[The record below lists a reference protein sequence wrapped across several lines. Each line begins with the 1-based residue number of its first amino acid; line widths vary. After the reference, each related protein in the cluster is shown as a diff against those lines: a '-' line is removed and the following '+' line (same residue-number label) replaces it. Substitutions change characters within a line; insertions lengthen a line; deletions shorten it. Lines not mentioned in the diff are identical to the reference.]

1 MSKKAVIVTPFD
13 NYSYNVRVKYIER
26 CLASLGYDVLVLS
39 ADFDHR
45 KKCHYDAHREN
56 LELLHVPEYKSNL
69 SYQRM
74 YSHYCFAKVVYQR
87 VKEIN
92 PDFIYGSTPPNFL
105 VKFLSKYKKE
115 CPSVKLVFEVGDL
128 WPETLPLSGK
138 LKMIAAPA
146 MGVWRRL
153 RDNYIAKGDG
163 LICECD
169 LFKKVIGRHATID
182 NAQTIYLCKE
192 DQWSDAFAPTEINDT
207 LNFAYVGSIN
217 NIIDIDLIVNFL
229 VAVQQKKKVHFDII
243 GGGENAERLLELC
256 DSANIN
262 YQNHG
267 IVYDEKEKCNILG
280 KCQFAFN
287 IMKTSVVVGATMKS
301 LEYFHSGLILI
312 NNITSDTAD
321 IINRYECGY
330 NLQILGL
337 EEAVKK
343 VINLTKEDIYKK
355 QIASRKVFNDLF
367 DERVVTRQFTQYIK
381 KICERF

>member
-26 CLASLGYDVLVLS
+26 SLASLGYDVVVLS

-45 KKCHYDAHREN
+45 KKCHYDAHRDN

-69 SYQRM
+69 SFQRM
-74 YSHYCFAKVVYQR
+74 YSHYCFAKAVYLR
-87 VKEIN
+87 IKEIN
-92 PDFIYGSTPPNFL
+92 PVFIYGSTPPNFL
-105 VKFLSKYKKE
+105 VKFLAKYKKE
-115 CPSVKLVFEVGDL
+115 IPTVKLVIEVGDL

-138 LKMIAAPA
+138 IKMLAAPA
-146 MGVWRRL
+146 LGVWRRL

-169 LFKKVIGRHATID
+169 LFKDVIGEHAKID

-192 DQWSDAFAPTEINDT
+192 DQWSDSFTPKEVGDT

-217 NIIDIDLIVNFL
+217 NIIDIDLIVGFL
-229 VAVQQKKKVHFDII
+229 AAVQNKRKVHFDII
-243 GGGENAERLLELC
+243 GGGENAERLIQLC
-256 DSANIN
+256 DSVNID
-262 YQNHG
+262 YINHG
-267 IVYDEKEKCNILG
+267 IVYDEKMKCDILG

-312 NNITSDTAD
+312 NNITSDTVE
-321 IINRYECGY
+321 IINRYDCGY
-330 NLQILGL
+330 NLQEIGF
-337 EEAVKK
+337 EEAVQR
-343 VINLTKEDIYKK
+343 VVDLTKEEIFKK
-355 QIASRKVFNDLF
+355 QIASRKVFTDLF
-367 DERVVTRQFTQYIK
+367 DERVITNQFTKYIE
-381 KICERF
+381 KICAKF